1 MNKPSTQST
10 KHSTERTRYNSE
22 RYNRFFQTKG
32 GMTISEFEKHLK
44 K

>member
-1 MNKPSTQST
+1 MNKPSTEKI
-10 KHSTERTRYNSE
+10 KHSTERARYNSE

-32 GMTISEFEKHLK
+32 GMTIYEFEKHLK

>member
-1 MNKPSTQST
+1 MNKPSNQKT
-10 KHSTERTRYNSE
+10 KHSTERARYNRVTYS
-22 RYNRFFQTKG
+22 RFFQTKG

>member
-1 MNKPSTQST
+1 MNKPSTQPT
-10 KHSTERTRYNSE
+10 KHSTERTIYNSE

>member
-1 MNKPSTQST
+1 MNKPSNQTI
-10 KHSTERTRYNSE
+10 KHSTERARYKRVTYS
-22 RYNRFFQTKG
+22 RFFQTKG